1 MKVDKQNGTV
11 CFNEEAHTYWNEN
24 DNEKYISVTTLIERF
39 TQPFDKEFW
48 SAYKALEKLIPADN
62 WKMEKKSL
70 LNTRKFNKEI
80 LDIYDIDELTFN
92 KTQQDILDEWDQTNR
107 ESCERGTKI
116 HAELEN
122 SMYKMGANV
131 SLKKFG
137 IGGKFI
143 CDKGRTKLDL
153 ESGVYPEYL
162 ISRTSKDGILRIAGQ
177 IDLLVKNGNE
187 IIICDWKG
195 VPLDTPIGTPEGWT
209 TMKDLK
215 EGDKVFDR
223 DGNITTVLHKSNIH
237 HNPCYKITFD
247 NSESI
252 VADKDH
258 KWIISF
264 KTQSKKTPYIEKI
277 MTTEELS
284 YYLNS
289 IKDNRN
295 TYNIPKILNPKP
307 LNLEHSNLPLDPY
320 VLGCWLGDGSKQCGI
335 ITNNSNNIWN
345 EIKNRGYEIGN
356 DISAEDRCEA
366 HTVLGIY
373 PILKFLNLI
382 NNKHI
387 PNMYLRASYQ
397 QRLDLLRGLMDTDGY
412 YHPKRKRFVM
422 ETDQEWQKDGML
434 MLLGSLGIKPTVFFN
449 INKIGDKEY
458 PGWDICFSTNE
469 LNPFLS
475 RNQDISFPNTD
486 KNSFRNIISVESIE
500 TVPTQCIEVDSPT
513 HTYLIGYTMIVT
525 HNTNKEIKT
534 HSGFDTKTKS
544 TAKMLYPLNTLEDCN
559 FNHYTL
565 QLSTYAWM
573 VKKLNPNFV
582 IKDLILVHFDHQGNQ
597 TIYKLPY
604 LEKEV
609 EKMLRYYKKQVIRE
623 KQKEKYKRIE
633 Y

>member
-80 LDIYDIDELTFN
+80 LDVYDIDELTFN
-92 KTQQDILDEWDQTNR
+92 KTQQGILDEWDQTNR

-187 IIICDWKG
+187 IIICDWK
-195 VPLDTPIGTPEGWT
+195 
-209 TMKDLK
+209 
-215 EGDKVFDR
+215 
-223 DGNITTVLHKSNIH
+223 
-237 HNPCYKITFD
+237 
-247 NSESI
+247 
-252 VADKDH
+252 
-258 KWIISF
+258 
-264 KTQSKKTPYIEKI
+264 
-277 MTTEELS
+277 
-284 YYLNS
+284 
-289 IKDNRN
+289 
-295 TYNIPKILNPKP
+295 
-307 LNLEHSNLPLDPY
+307 
-320 VLGCWLGDGSKQCGI
+320 
-335 ITNNSNNIWN
+335 
-345 EIKNRGYEIGN
+345 
-356 DISAEDRCEA
+356 
-366 HTVLGIY
+366 
-373 PILKFLNLI
+373 
-382 NNKHI
+382 
-387 PNMYLRASYQ
+387 
-397 QRLDLLRGLMDTDGY
+397 
-412 YHPKRKRFVM
+412 
-422 ETDQEWQKDGML
+422 
-434 MLLGSLGIKPTVFFN
+434 
-449 INKIGDKEY
+449 
-458 PGWDICFSTNE
+458 
-469 LNPFLS
+469 
-475 RNQDISFPNTD
+475 
-486 KNSFRNIISVESIE
+486 
-500 TVPTQCIEVDSPT
+500 
-513 HTYLIGYTMIVT
+513 
-525 HNTNKEIKT
+525 TNKEIKT

-582 IKDLILVHFDHQGNQ
+582 IKDLILVHFGHQGNQ